1 MNITLQQAEKA
12 IAAAQRESQKRGEL
26 AAFAVMDTGGNLVA
40 FSRMN
45 GANLMTID
53 VALGKAYTASICNLD
68 TIDVNPFIQPG
79 QALFGMGLVLQQ
91 ARSLVPFA
99 GGIVLRQQGEVIGA
113 LGVSGARAAQIDHEI
128 AQSALAEFE
137 QV

>member
-113 LGVSGARAAQIDHEI
+113 LVVSGARAAQIDHEI
-128 AQSALAEFE
+128 AQSTLAEFE